1 MPKRTT
7 FEDEAGI
14 EAGTCTDQ
22 KTLTDLVRAHRTGI
36 TDLVRLALPGRLNL
50 ELSLLS
56 FDLT

>member
-22 KTLTDLVRAHRTGI
+22 KTLTDLVRAHRIGI
-36 TDLVRLALPGRLNL
+36 TDLVRLALPG
-50 ELSLLS
+50 
-56 FDLT
+56 